1 MASAEGVAFR
11 KECKEGG
18 KGMCVFTVNGKE
30 EMRNCARWGVQSVIS
45 DKPDQWREIK
55 KEVSLGSLLLSRCP
69 RWIAVGGDQ

>member
-1 MASAEGVAFR
+1 MASSEGVQFR
-11 KECKEGG
+11 KECQEGG

-55 KEVSLGSLLLSRCP
+55 KEVSPHFPFFSVSNSVLC
-69 RWIAVGGDQ
+69 D